1 MATNAILFDLD
12 GTIWE
17 SYSWYARILF
27 EAVGGS
33 TAERIEQL
41 RAGHSVVS
49 MCRACGLSSSAFLG
63 LCFASARSLA
73 LYPEVIQ
80 CLDELIRRGHPL
92 GVVTSLSGRLADPL
106 LRELGLAEKFSVV
119 VHAGN
124 CRYRKPSPK
133 PLLMALQA
141 IRGKPSNSWYVGDK
155 SSDAETAAAA
165 GVRFAWASYGYGD
178 SRPDGAVILKHFR
191 DVLAL

>member
-1 MATNAILFDLD
+1 MATKAILFDLD

-17 SYSWYARILF
+17 SYSWYARILS
-27 EAVGGS
+27 ERAGGS
-33 TAERIEQL
+33 TARRIEQL

-49 MCRACGLSSSAFLG
+49 MCNACGLSSSIFRS
-63 LCFASARSLA
+63 LCVASAKSLP
-73 LYPEVIQ
+73 LYPDVIQ
-80 CLDELIRRGHPL
+80 CLDELNRRGHPL

-106 LRELGLAEKFSVV
+106 LRELGLAEKFGMV

-124 CRYRKPSPK
+124 CRYRKPSPE

-141 IRGKPSNSWYVGDK
+141 IGGEPSNSWYVGDK
-155 SSDAETAAAA
+155 SSDSDTAAAA

-178 SRPDGAVILKHFR
+178 SCPDGAVVLRHFR
-191 DVLAL
+191 DVLFL